1 MLLTTLK
8 LSSLKESGFLFF
20 KFGGDFLLC
29 FVVML
34 PLSSKARGNNMLLF
48 GDIESLKGVGKAGTP
63 ILRVVYVN
71 GLTLVGFS
79 LISSVVIDF
88 LL

>member
-48 GDIESLKGVGKAGTP
+48 GDIESLKGVGTP
-63 ILRVVYVN
+63 ILRVVYAN